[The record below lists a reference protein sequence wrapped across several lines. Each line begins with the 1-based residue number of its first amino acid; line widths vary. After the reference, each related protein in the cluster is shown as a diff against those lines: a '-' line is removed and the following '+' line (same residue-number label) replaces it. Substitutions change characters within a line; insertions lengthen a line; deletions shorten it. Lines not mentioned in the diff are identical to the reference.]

1 MSRDQ
6 RSVKNILVYPAFQM
20 RMGVLFL
27 TIASFFH
34 AAMTLLLISVYYS
47 IQNANESRYIWLW
60 IVAGFTVYFVFI
72 GGAFAIGVWY
82 SHRIVGPLIPIR
94 NFLNKL
100 IEGDYTA
107 QVRLREKDELHDL
120 ASHLNTLAKRLH
132 EKSGNQPQK

>member
-1 MSRDQ
+1 MSRNQ

-27 TIASFFH
+27 TIASVFH
-34 AAMTLLLISVYYS
+34 AAMTLLLISLYYS
-47 IQNANESRYIWLW
+47 IQNPQESPYLVWW
-60 IVAGFTVYFVFI
+60 MVGGFTTYIIFI

-100 IEGDYTA
+100 IDGDYSA
-107 QVRLREKDELHDL
+107 RVRLREKDELKDL
-120 ASHLNTLAKRLH
+120 ADHLNVLADRLQKTH
-132 EKSGNQPQK
+132 SKS